1 MNPSIKYK
9 FNVEILEK
17 LIICSEGREGPSEM
31 SNVW

>member
-17 LIICSEGREGPSEM
+17 LIMFSEAKGGSSVM
-31 SNVW
+31 SDV